1 VRPDRGA
8 VQCNLDPGKDER
20 RETQIRVLRSDGRR
34 RPSDNPLQQENF
46 MAQKNKGPSQNK
58 KTTPPRADKIAKENQ
73 REKAEGKEVA
83 GRHKN
88 DGQKDHKGSR

>member
-1 VRPDRGA
+1 MRSHI
-8 VQCNLDPGKDER
+8 NLLK
-20 RETQIRVLRSDGRR
+20 
-34 RPSDNPLQQENF
+34 QENF
-46 MAQKNKGPSQNK
+46 MAQKNKGPGQNK
-58 KTTPPRADKIAKENQ
+58 KTTPPRADKVAKENQ

>member
-1 VRPDRGA
+1 MKP
-8 VQCNLDPGKDER
+8 QNKDPK
-20 RETQIRVLRSDGRR
+20 Q
-34 RPSDNPLQQENF
+34 
-46 MAQKNKGPSQNK
+46 ANK

>member
-1 VRPDRGA
+1 
-8 VQCNLDPGKDER
+8 
-20 RETQIRVLRSDGRR
+20 
-34 RPSDNPLQQENF
+34 
-46 MAQKNKGPSQNK
+46 MAQKNKRPSQNK
-58 KTTPPRADKIAKENQ
+58 ETTPPRADKVAKENQ